1 MVSTYTELALYGSQ
15 KECAKTDNIF
25 FPISEFCNGTVSLVN
40 YNNNIKKTAYRLLT
54 CAAVFT
60 KHLDHQSFINCLYW
74 SISTKSRQ
82 DCGRPEIKLESRL
95 IAGQT
100 GIHH

>member
-1 MVSTYTELALYGSQ
+1 MESTNTELALYGSQ

-25 FPISEFCNGTVSLVN
+25 FPISEFCDGMVSLLN
-40 YNNNIKKTAYRLLT
+40 YNNNKKNVYRLLT

-74 SISTKSRQ
+74 SISTKSRR
-82 DCGRPEIKLESRL
+82 DCGRPDIKLESRL

-100 GIHH
+100 GIHQ